1 MQITVRYRNCF
12 DILAQVQSQVCY
24 MGDNMMS
31 TDKKK
36 WSDDDIRQL
45 ISLYEQIPMLWNVK
59 SVQYRDRAKKQENL
73 QIIATKLATTQGEVT
88 RKLHNLRSQFMQELK
103 KGKNRKSG
111 AGADENY
118 NSSWPYFGALKFIQ
132 STVEATPTINNLV
145 SINNIV
151 YLVKFYTVMACTLV
165 LF

>member
-1 MQITVRYRNCF
+1 
-12 DILAQVQSQVCY
+12 
-24 MGDNMMS
+24 MGDMMS

-36 WSDDDIRQL
+36 WSDDDIWQL

-103 KGKNRKSG
+103 
-111 AGADENY
+111 
-118 NSSWPYFGALKFIQ
+118 
-132 STVEATPTINNLV
+132 
-145 SINNIV
+145 
-151 YLVKFYTVMACTLV
+151 
-165 LF
+165 